1 MSLVEAIRAWLRT
14 YPPLTDGRLGVDF
27 LPENAQTYSVDA
39 EPVQPVVKRYM
50 DGSAVKQFAFVL
62 ASREFSSDAIAQN
75 VENSAFYDA
84 FARWVE
90 RQNGARSLPALD
102 DGRTARKIEVTSS
115 GYKFLAYDEGVA
127 RYQIGLKLTY
137 YEKGCR

>member
-1 MSLVEAIRAWLRT
+1 MSLVEAVRAWLRT
-14 YPPLTDGRLGVDF
+14 YPPLSDGRLGVDF
-27 LPENAQTYSVDA
+27 LPEDAQTYSVDT
-39 EPVQPVVKRYM
+39 EPVQPVIKWYM

-62 ASREFSSDAIAQN
+62 ASREFHADAIAQN
-75 VENSAFYDA
+75 IENSAFYDE

-90 RQNGARSLPALD
+90 RQNRARSLPALD

-127 RYQIGLKLTY
+127 RYQIGLRLTY
-137 YEKGCR
+137 FERGHR